1 MICTSFQ
8 KSVLWNLLQYQY
20 KVISPI
26 CKWKITHWHV
36 VGGATCRKKL
46 GVKILSLPLQTC
58 WFNLQTQFKLTHC
71 LLHVH
76 TVIVENNYRL
86 HDIRRNK
93 RYIGT
98 YTKKKKKAH
107 LLFNLFERWLVMMC
121 SSDTNFTFLRL
132 LFNSPNYCIYRRAV
146 SLNTTHTF
154 VTIKTL

>member
-20 KVISPI
+20 KVILPI

-98 YTKKKKKAH
+98 YTKKKR
-107 LLFNLFERWLVMMC
+107 LTSCLIFL
-121 SSDTNFTFLRL
+121 SDGWSWCAPPTLTSHSWGSCLI
-132 LFNSPNYCIYRRAV
+132 PP
-146 SLNTTHTF
+146 TTTS
-154 VTIKTL
+154 TGGLWA